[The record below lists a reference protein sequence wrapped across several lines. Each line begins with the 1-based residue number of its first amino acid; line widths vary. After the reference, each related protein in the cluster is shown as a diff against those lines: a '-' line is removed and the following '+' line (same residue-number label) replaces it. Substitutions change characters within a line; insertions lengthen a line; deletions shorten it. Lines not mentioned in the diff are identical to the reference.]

1 MFHYAH
7 LHSPLISSCHCK
19 KLAEII
25 IGIFAFCT
33 VTGMI
38 ALDKCGKHWGMTG
51 SWEMPRWAWHQQ
63 FFWALALS
71 CSPVAINSKLTK
83 KSKGFLGLLT
93 SSVEIVFRRPG
104 KRQSFSVQCGVWGT
118 EGLVSMLWPFV
129 HRIVFMILKLCS
141 CSTCVI
147 NEQHYDR
154 NLECFLHLHYLYL
167 KSVSHYYMI
176 PEKGWGGWD

>member
-51 SWEMPRWAWHQQ
+51 SWEMPWWAWHQQ

-93 SSVEIVFRRPG
+93 SSVEIVFSGGQGNVGASP
-104 KRQSFSVQCGVWGT
+104 FSAVFGERKASSPCSGRLYIALSLWYWNFAAAVRVLLMNNIMIGT
-118 EGLVSMLWPFV
+118 W
-129 HRIVFMILKLCS
+129 
-141 CSTCVI
+141 
-147 NEQHYDR
+147 
-154 NLECFLHLHYLYL
+154 
-167 KSVSHYYMI
+167 SVSYI
-176 PEKGWGGWD
+176 FIICT

>member
-71 CSPVAINSKLTK
+71 CSPEAINSKLTK

-93 SSVEIVFRRPG
+93 SSVEIVSSGGQGNVRA
-104 KRQSFSVQCGVWGT
+104 SLFSAVFGERKASSPCSGHLYIALSLWYWNFAAAVRVLLMNNMIGT
-118 EGLVSMLWPFV
+118 W
-129 HRIVFMILKLCS
+129 
-141 CSTCVI
+141 
-147 NEQHYDR
+147 
-154 NLECFLHLHYLYL
+154 
-167 KSVSHYYMI
+167 SVSYI
-176 PEKGWGGWD
+176 FIICT